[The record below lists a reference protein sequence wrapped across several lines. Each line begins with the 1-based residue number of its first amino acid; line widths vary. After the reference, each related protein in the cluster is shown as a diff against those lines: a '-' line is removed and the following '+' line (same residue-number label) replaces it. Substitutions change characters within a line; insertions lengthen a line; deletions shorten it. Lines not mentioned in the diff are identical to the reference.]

1 MKLRQK
7 DLHRLEVIASRTPML
22 KRMEGDMVGFHGEC
36 PLCGNHTL
44 KVILQNTDRNI
55 EIICLKGCP
64 PMEILDAM
72 KVDHWIRYEDWK
84 PAKPHRGRL
93 PKEAVKASSTAVIPR
108 PENLPNT
115 LEGLQEFILIE
126 GARLEAYR
134 AALKK
139 VNRLNIAQDVWLKT
153 LANAQTVAR
162 ALLFA
167 EMKLG
172 DLLKAIPDK
181 AASSARGTRSLPS
194 GITKKQSYEAQLLSD
209 HANIVELT
217 IVEAEQHQDIASR
230 RAVLRAIDRARK
242 SVEKPERAEV
252 DDVEAGSSKDA
263 KKRLMKCLDL
273 LQEPFPADLNDDD
286 REVLRE
292 LARCIARRLAVLF
305 PELTSPSGETDH
317 MRMEIILEKNG
328 AGCYEAATGE

>member
-1 MKLRQK
+1 VKKAPVKTSSALP
-7 DLHRLEVIASRTPML
+7 IA
-22 KRMEGDMVGFHGEC
+22 
-36 PLCGNHTL
+36 
-44 KVILQNTDRNI
+44 
-55 EIICLKGCP
+55 
-64 PMEILDAM
+64 
-72 KVDHWIRYEDWK
+72 
-84 PAKPHRGRL
+84 
-93 PKEAVKASSTAVIPR
+93 R
-108 PENLPNT
+108 PENLPDNV
-115 LEGLQEFILIE
+115 EGLREFILVE
-126 GARLEAYR
+126 GARVEAYR

-139 VNRLNIAQDVWLKT
+139 VDRLNIAQDVWLKT
-153 LANAQTVAR
+153 LADAQTVAR

-181 AASSARGTRSLPS
+181 AASSARGTRSLPE

-209 HANIVELT
+209 HADIVELT
-217 IVEAEQHQDIASR
+217 IVEAEQHRDIASR
-230 RAVLRAIDRARK
+230 RGVLRAIDRARK

-263 KKRLMKCLDL
+263 KKRLMECLAL
-273 LQEPFPADLNDDD
+273 LQEPFPSDLGADEL
-286 REVLRE
+286 EVLRE
-292 LARCIARRLAVLF
+292 LARCISRRLAVLF